1 MKDILVWH
9 QGALGDLV
17 LSLPAIYS
25 IKKHFSRC
33 RIHLVARSDLSEI
46 IVSSGIADVV
56 SSNEKAIYAD
66 FFREGP
72 VPASAA
78 EFLRGMSGAFL
89 FMKREER
96 TFVENLGR
104 HIPLCKII
112 STVPRQGER
121 LHIASFQLERLQSA
135 GIYSQG
141 MPRLHAAPPGVVK
154 SDISS
159 VTIHPGSGGKWK
171 RWGLRGF
178 LDVMDALAG
187 EGNYRFN
194 VLLGPAEEE
203 LREECDRF
211 ISTRRIP
218 AGIVSERP
226 ASYIASVIAKSSLF
240 VGNDSGITHLAALIG
255 TPVVAVFGPTDPAI
269 WGPMGQKVRI
279 VRSEY
284 PCVPCSDAT
293 SRLCPELRCL
303 TDVTC
308 KDVLKAAHELLS
320 ESRAGFIR

>member
-33 RIHLVARSDLSEI
+33 RIHLVARTDLSEI

-78 EFLRGMSGAFL
+78 RFLGEMCGAFL
-89 FMKREER
+89 FMKREDR
-96 TFVENLGR
+96 TLVENLSR

-112 STVPRQGER
+112 STVPKQGER
-121 LHIASFQLERLQSA
+121 VHIASFQLEQLQHA
-135 GIYSQG
+135 GIPSQG
-141 MPRLHAAPPGVVK
+141 RPPLYAATPGGVN
-154 SDISS
+154 SDEPS

-171 RWGLRGF
+171 RWGMHGF

-187 EGNYRFN
+187 EGNYRFT
-194 VLLGPAEEE
+194 VLLGPAETE
-203 LREECDRF
+203 LREECGRF
-211 ISTRRIP
+211 ISDRRIP
-218 AGIVSERP
+218 ADIVSERP
-226 ASYIASVIAKSSLF
+226 VSNIASILAMSSLF

-255 TPVVAVFGPTDPAI
+255 TPVVAVFGPTDPVI
-269 WGPMGQKVRI
+269 WGPMGLKVRI
-279 VRSEY
+279 LRSEY
-284 PCVPCSDAT
+284 PCAPCSDAT
-293 SRLCPELRCL
+293 ARLCPGLHCL
-303 TDVTC
+303 ADVTC
-308 KDVLKAAHELLS
+308 RDVLKTVHELLS
-320 ESRAGFIR
+320 EG